1 MGPSEDLVKISI
13 RIPRRQI
20 EVIDS
25 LISMGLYVN
34 RSELIRDA
42 LRMFLE
48 ERIPQFKKMA
58 KESSDIILGMGP
70 DIPSKDKGGEKV

>member
-1 MGPSEDLVKISI
+1 
-13 RIPRRQI
+13 
-20 EVIDS
+20 
-25 LISMGLYVN
+25 MGLYVN